1 MAWRDHVDSV
11 RREMGKEWTDVSREV
26 AQSSEQRSQ
35 LLTNA
40 NPYASNRAYR
50 SSNLPFGTTG
60 VAEVLRTEQ
69 VAPRFRR
76 ITVAGELFGQVG
88 ALTPMNCTARLF
100 FPRQGENDPML
111 PSFEGRDPEVVF
123 RELTAY
129 VGPIGQVIRTW
140 TMRSIDHA
148 GEEVDFDFF
157 LREGRGIGLDWGKR
171 AGPGDRIGVMLTKS
185 GGALPGADVDR
196 QILLA
201 DESALPHID
210 VILKFL
216 AAGTRVTIIAEVVDE
231 ADHQDF
237 DSEADVEVIWVHR
250 GDAPAGTTDLLKQAL
265 RELGKPSDR
274 FFVQGYAE
282 ARLMGDIRRFLRE
295 QWGLDRHSYSVSGFW
310 RRGKALHDQARV
322 GYARIDAMAAAG
334 KEVGDE
340 EFSKFLE
347 LD

>member
-1 MAWRDHVDSV
+1 
-11 RREMGKEWTDVSREV
+11 
-26 AQSSEQRSQ
+26 
-35 LLTNA
+35 LTA
-40 NPYASNRAYR
+40 TNPYAANRAYR
-50 SSNLPFGTTG
+50 GSNLPFGSTG

-76 ITVAGELFGQVG
+76 ITVAGEVFGQVG
-88 ALTPMNCTARLF
+88 ELTPMNCTARLF

-123 RELTAY
+123 REITAY

-140 TMRSIDHA
+140 TMRSIDRA
-148 GEEVDFDFF
+148 RQEADFDFF
-157 LREGRGIGLDWGKR
+157 LRDGTGLGLDWGKR
-171 AGPGDRIGVMLTKS
+171 AQPGDPVGVMLTKS
-185 GGALPGADVDR
+185 GGVLPGTGVNR

-201 DESALPHID
+201 DESALPHVD
-210 VILKFL
+210 VILRFL
-216 AAGTRVTIIAEVVDE
+216 PAGTKVTIIAEVVDE
-231 ADHQDF
+231 ADHQDL
-237 DSEADVEVIWVHR
+237 DSDADVEVIWVHR

-265 RELGKPSDR
+265 RDLGKPDDR

-282 ARLMGDIRRFLRE
+282 ARLIADIRRFLRE
-295 QWGLDRHSYSVSGFW
+295 EWGLDRNSYSVSGFW
-310 RRGKALHDQARV
+310 RRGKALYDQARV

-334 KEVGDE
+334 QEVDDE